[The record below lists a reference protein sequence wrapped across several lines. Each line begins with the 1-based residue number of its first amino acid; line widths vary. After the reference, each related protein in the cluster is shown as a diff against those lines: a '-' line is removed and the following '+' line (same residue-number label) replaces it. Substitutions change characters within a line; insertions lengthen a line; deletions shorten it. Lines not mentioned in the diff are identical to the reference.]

1 MDSLRCKN
9 QKSCARGNQAGTRL
23 MAIADVYNMDGE
35 KISQTNLADEIFN
48 VPVKQHV
55 LHELVTMQLVNRRAG
70 TAATKGRSDVRGG
83 GQKPYR
89 QKGTGRA
96 RAGSRRSPLWRGGG
110 VVFGPSPRSYLYQ
123 VPKRVR
129 RQALKMA
136 LTSKLQNKVLI
147 VVDRLDLQPV
157 KTKRFVE
164 VMAALKTTRALIVTD
179 RKIES
184 LELSAR
190 NVPDV
195 KVLRSEGLNVYDI
208 LRFENLVLLEPCVKQ
223 IAERL
228 LP

>member
-1 MDSLRCKN
+1 
-9 QKSCARGNQAGTRL
+9 
-23 MAIADVYNMDGE
+23 MATAVVYNMDGE
-35 KISQTNLADEIFN
+35 KVSETNLADEVFD

-55 LHELVTMQLVNRRAG
+55 LHEMVTMQLTNRRAG

-96 RAGSRRSPLWRGGG
+96 RAGTRRSPLWRGGG
-110 VVFGPSPRSYLYQ
+110 VVFGPSPRSYGYK

-136 LTSKLQNKVLI
+136 LTSKLQDKALM
-147 VVDRLDLQPV
+147 VVDRLDFEPV

-164 VMAALKTTRALIVTD
+164 VMVALKTRQALIVTD

-184 LELSAR
+184 LELSSR

-208 LRFENLVLLEPCVKQ
+208 LRFKNLILLEPSVKQ

-228 LP
+228 LS